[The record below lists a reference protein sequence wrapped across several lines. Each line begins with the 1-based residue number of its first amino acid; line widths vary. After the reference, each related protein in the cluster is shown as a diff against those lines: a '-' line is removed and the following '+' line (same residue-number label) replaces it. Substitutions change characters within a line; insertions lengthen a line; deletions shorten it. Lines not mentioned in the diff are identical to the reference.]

1 MKRTIT
7 FISAMICLLL
17 LNSCYTF
24 EGWGAN
30 NLDKVQKGMTR
41 KEVIKMLGKP
51 RTRSF
56 EGDYEDIAYKT
67 LQHVNPDLISFTH
80 IYLKNDTVVSMK
92 TEMLPFP
99 PQQNVIVKEKSK

>member
-1 MKRTIT
+1 MRKTIT
-7 FISAMICLLL
+7 LISALTCLLL

-24 EGWGAN
+24 EGWDD
-30 NLDKVQKGMTR
+30 NLYKVQKGMTR
-41 KEVIKMLGKP
+41 QEVIKMLGKP

-56 EGDYEDIAYKT
+56 EGDTEDIAYKT

>member
-1 MKRTIT
+1 MRRTIT

-17 LNSCYTF
+17 LNSCNLF

-41 KEVIKMLGKP
+41 KEVIKILGNP

-56 EGDYEDIAYKT
+56 EGDTEDIAYKI
-67 LQHVNPDLISFTH
+67 LQHINPDLISFTH
-80 IYLKNDTVVSMK
+80 IYLKNDTVVGMK
-92 TEMLPFP
+92 TEMRPFP